1 MDDEEEKTAGV
12 VAYLSVRENP
22 AGCICAIA
30 IATKSIASKV
40 RRQIVRYFNATVALA
55 SKSRDVGASPSS
67 IIK

>member
-22 AGCICAIA
+22 ASCICVIA
-30 IATKSIASKV
+30 IATKSIAPKV
-40 RRQIVRYFNATVALA
+40 RCQIVRYFRGTVAFA
-55 SKSRDVGASPSS
+55 SKSRVVGASPSS